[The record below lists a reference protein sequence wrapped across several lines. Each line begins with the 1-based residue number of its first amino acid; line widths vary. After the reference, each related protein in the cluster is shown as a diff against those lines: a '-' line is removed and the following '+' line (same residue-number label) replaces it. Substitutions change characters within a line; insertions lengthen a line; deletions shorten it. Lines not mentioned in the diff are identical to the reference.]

1 MKFGGSSVADA
12 DKIKNV
18 ARRIAGAREEGD
30 EVLAVVSA
38 RGKTTD
44 GLVALAREISDRP
57 DPREMDML
65 LSTGERISCALMA
78 MALHDLGHEARSFT
92 GSQAG
97 IVTDAAHTNAK
108 IVEIRADRLREALG
122 GGHIVLVAGFQG
134 VSTDRN
140 VTTLG
145 RGGSDTTAVA
155 LATALGAH
163 VCEIYTDVT
172 GVFTADPRIEPGAR
186 KLSLVSHEEM
196 LEMAAT
202 GSRVLALRSVEFARR
217 HDVPL
222 HVRSSFQPEEGT
234 WITKETPGMEKAIIS
249 GVSHKSDE
257 AKITITGLENR
268 PGVAARIFTAL
279 ADRNLNVDTIIQN
292 VSNVGGADVSFTVPL
307 GGAAPALGTL
317 EAMRPELGF
326 RELSSDDQIGKVTLV
341 GAGMKSRARRR
352 REDVPRAR
360 RGGDQPPDDRH
371 EHDPHHGRHRPPRG
385 RARGAGAPRR
395 LRPGAARP
403 RAARRRPCSAP
414 MFNVAV
420 VGATGAVGG
429 TMLRVLEERGFPVT
443 ELRPLAS
450 ARSEGL
456 ELDYL
461 GRPRTVRR
469 LTEESF
475 EGIQIALFSAGAT
488 RSREFAPA
496 AVEAGAVVIDNSSA
510 YRMDPEVPLVVPEV
524 NEDDLQGH
532 SGIVANPNC
541 VAAPLVVALKPIA
554 DAVGLERVVVSA
566 TSRSA
571 APARRR

>member
-1 MKFGGSSVADA
+1 MKFGGTSVADA
-12 DKIKNV
+12 EKIKNV

-30 EVLAVVSA
+30 AVLAVVSA

-44 GLVALAREISDRP
+44 GLVELAREISERP

-78 MALHDLGHEARSFT
+78 MALHDLGHDARSFT

-108 IVEIRADRLREALG
+108 ILEIRADRLREALD

-134 VSTDRN
+134 VSTERN

-145 RGGSDTTAVA
+145 RGGSDTSAVA
-155 LATALGAH
+155 LAAALGAY

-249 GVSHKSDE
+249 GISHKSDE
-257 AKITITGLENR
+257 AKVTITGLENR
-268 PGVAARIFTAL
+268 PGVAAHIFTAL

-307 GGAAPALGTL
+307 DELSAALGTL
-317 EAMRPELGF
+317 ESMRPELGF

-341 GAGMKSRARRR
+341 GAGMKSEPGIAAKMFRVLGEEGINLQMIDTSTIRITVVIDRRQVERA
-352 REDVPRAR
+352 VRAL
-360 RGGDQPPDDRH
+360 
-371 EHDPHHGRHRPPRG
+371 HD
-385 RARGAGAPRR
+385 AFDLASE
-395 LRPGAARP
+395 
-403 RAARRRPCSAP
+403 AARREA
-414 MFNVAV
+414 AE
-420 VGATGAVGG
+420 A
-429 TMLRVLEERGFPVT
+429 MLR
-443 ELRPLAS
+443 
-450 ARSEGL
+450 
-456 ELDYL
+456 
-461 GRPRTVRR
+461 
-469 LTEESF
+469 
-475 EGIQIALFSAGAT
+475 
-488 RSREFAPA
+488 
-496 AVEAGAVVIDNSSA
+496 
-510 YRMDPEVPLVVPEV
+510 
-524 NEDDLQGH
+524 
-532 SGIVANPNC
+532 
-541 VAAPLVVALKPIA
+541 A
-554 DAVGLERVVVSA
+554 DV
-566 TSRSA
+566 
-571 APARRR
+571 